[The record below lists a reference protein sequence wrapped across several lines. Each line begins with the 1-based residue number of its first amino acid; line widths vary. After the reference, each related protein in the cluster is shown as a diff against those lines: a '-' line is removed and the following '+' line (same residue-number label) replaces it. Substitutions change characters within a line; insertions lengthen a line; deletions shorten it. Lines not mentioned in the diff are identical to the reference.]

1 MGYAKHKEASRFQRF
16 RARRKAQGMREL
28 RLWVP
33 DTRAP
38 GFAEELRRQLALVE
52 GSLEDRETLDFITH
66 AADWSE

>member
-1 MGYAKHKEASRFQRF
+1 MGYAKHEEASRFQRF

-33 DTRAP
+33 DTRSP

-52 GSLEDRETLDFITH
+52 GALEDRETLDFIAHT
-66 AADWSE
+66 ADWSE